1 MTHQERLAH
10 NQANTTIMNAVNDI
24 IFRELG
30 DGNFKTAQTLINLLE
45 ELAPVLEFK
54 EHATL

>member
-10 NQANTTIMNAVNDI
+10 NQANTATMNAINDI

-30 DGNFKTAQTLINLLE
+30 NGNLQAAQTLINLLE
-45 ELAPVLEFK
+45 ELAPVLELK
-54 EHATL
+54 EYATL

>member
-1 MTHQERLAH
+1 MTHLERLAH
-10 NQANTTIMNAVNDI
+10 NQANTAIMNAVNDI

-54 EHATL
+54 EYATL

>member
-10 NQANTTIMNAVNDI
+10 NQANTIIMNAVNDI

>member
-10 NQANTTIMNAVNDI
+10 NQANTATMNAINDI

-30 DGNFKTAQTLINLLE
+30 NGNLQVAQTLINLLE
-45 ELAPVLEFK
+45 ELAPVLELK
-54 EHATL
+54 EYATL

>member
-10 NQANTTIMNAVNDI
+10 NQANTTVISAVNDI

-54 EHATL
+54 EYATL